1 MSTRIVENGVKMM
14 KLWLKQGSKDLF
26 AIDLYFQGLALK
38 KPGTKMRLNLNYR
51 GYLEKLELLDYG
63 LDFVKGQGL
72 NRRNRTLLQLLLNK
86 GGLQVDIQKRKGLF

>member
-51 GYLEKLELLDYG
+51 
-63 LDFVKGQGL
+63 V
-72 NRRNRTLLQLLLNK
+72 
-86 GGLQVDIQKRKGLF
+86 